1 MTVKPGDTLPDATL
15 MLVTSSKPEPVKV
28 SEYLKGKK
36 VVLIA
41 VPGAFT
47 PTCSAQHV
55 PSVLEQAEAIKA
67 RGVDEIVCVAVND
80 PFVLKAWAEDLGTS
94 GTVTMLADGSGL
106 FTKAL
111 GLELDLVERGLGVRS
126 QRYAMIVDD
135 LRIVHLAVEKPGQFG
150 VSSGAAIVEALGVEA
165 LG

>member
-15 MLVTSSKPEPVKV
+15 QLVTKDGPEPVEVADYFKDR
-28 SEYLKGKK
+28 KI
-36 VVLIA
+36 VLIA

-55 PSVLEQAEAIKA
+55 PSVLEHVDAIKA
-67 RGVDEIVCVAVND
+67 RGVDEIACVAVND
-80 PFVLKAWAEDLGTS
+80 AFVLRAWAEDQGTDS
-94 GTVTMLADGSGL
+94 NIAMLADGSAT

-111 GLELDLVERGLGVRS
+111 GLELDLVARGLGVRS

-135 LRIVHLAVEKPGQFG
+135 RRIQHLAVEPPGEFG
-150 VSSGAAIVEALGVEA
+150 VSGGPAILAALG
-165 LG
+165 